1 MDYSQLCEK
10 LGTFSNHIMSEI
22 GSENTIGLFY
32 SSYLKM
38 QK

>member
-1 MDYSQLCEK
+1 
-10 LGTFSNHIMSEI
+10 MSEI